1 MALQAV
7 AQMNSADS
15 IHRMSEVVV
24 TDRLP
29 LREIIRPQTRG
40 GEELRRMNS
49 NTIADASR
57 YLSGLQQKDYGG
69 VGGIKTVDIRSMG
82 SNHLGIF

>member
-29 LREIIRPQTRG
+29 LREIIRPQTLG

-49 NTIADASR
+49 NTIADA
-57 YLSGLQQKDYGG
+57 
-69 VGGIKTVDIRSMG
+69 IR
-82 SNHLGIF
+82 